1 VIVATVATVA
11 LAAVLFSASSLY
23 DVVDK
28 GKGPPIVPYEGGGVV
43 YKVRV
48 LDLFNVYADEESR
61 PAPDKLSSVGLVAA
75 ASMSLMTLLLLTAA
89 GAGARRRRFYAFA
102 TAGLALLAADE
113 LFAFHETLG
122 HNLRFLADLPG
133 VERPDD
139 LIFAGYL
146 IPLAI
151 FAWSFRD
158 LLRAQRKAVQLF
170 AVGTCFFAI
179 SVAADLAGVSLDEPA
194 EGVAAIC
201 LLAGLVILTAAT
213 LREELAL
220 SGSESST
227 VSPSAE
233 QTYRPPVLTQAG
245 FDRLAELTAARQR
258 SRRTGSAGALA
269 SSSDLVRPRRRC

>member
-1 VIVATVATVA
+1 MRFPAARRRSRLMIVAAVATVA

-139 LIFAGYL
+139 LVFLSYALPVGV
-146 IPLAI
+146 
-151 FAWSFRD
+151 FAWLFRD
-158 LLRAQRKAVQLF
+158 IFLADRLTVQLL
-170 AVGTCFFAI
+170 AVGAVFYA
-179 SVAADLAGVSLDEPA
+179 VAAAGDIAGVGVDEPA

-220 SGSESST
+220 SGSQSST
-227 VSPSAE
+227 VGPSAE
-233 QTYRPPVLTQAG
+233 QTYRPPVLTNAG
-245 FDRLAELTAARQR
+245 FDTLAALTAARQR
-258 SRRTGSAGALA
+258 SRRTA
-269 SSSDLVRPRRRC
+269 PRAP